1 MANNQTVKN
10 NTQMTLIPAFTALLL
25 ILAFIVLLA
34 WAPWMDDQEVYNK
47 VVQHNPDGVKGA
59 EDICGQPL
67 TVGWF
72 PFGRYVGNCEIGYFV
87 TFWGEVSP

>member
-34 WAPWMDDQEVYNK
+34 WAPWMIRK
-47 VVQHNPDGVKGA
+47 FIIK
-59 EDICGQPL
+59 
-67 TVGWF
+67 
-72 PFGRYVGNCEIGYFV
+72 
-87 TFWGEVSP
+87 